1 MNDNDNNDIVA
12 KIDSLVDTIRYSDIV
27 GQALSQLLTREYE
40 EKIENL
46 RKDSKKSDKDISI
59 YPSVSPVDVLILAL
73 LYKLE
78 YENQK
83 AIPEEFEKMVITR
96 YPELKYAYY
105 YSIYRLGELGLIE
118 KFKNPGYRLRD
129 LGKEIVRKAITVKEE
144 IEKLVSND
152 SLLGWIYNQE
162 REAKNFSSAE

>member
-1 MNDNDNNDIVA
+1 MNDNDDMVV
-12 KIDSLVDTIRYSDIV
+12 KIDSLIDTIRYSDII
-27 GQALSQLLTREYE
+27 GQALSQLLTREYQE
-40 EKIENL
+40 EIEKL
-46 RKDSKKSDKDISI
+46 RKNSKKSDENISI
-59 YPSVSPVDVLILAL
+59 CSSVSPVDVMILAL

-83 AIPEEFEKMVITR
+83 AIPEEFEKMVMTR

-105 YSIYRLGELGLIE
+105 YSIYRLEELGLIE

-129 LGKEIVRKAITVKEE
+129 LGKEIVKKAIKVKDE

-162 REAKNFSSAE
+162 KEAKNFSAE